1 MATAFPRLD
10 EANLKAICDILGDT
24 GSGLTG
30 SEISKYLRERNIP
43 DPYPGIT
50 KRHRLYEALARQ
62 QRADACANNASVTRW
77 TYREESIYLSY
88 DRTSVDRIG
97 LTTYSLM

>member
-43 DPYPGIT
+43 DPYPSIT

-62 QRADACANNASVTRW
+62 QRADACANSVLRFITHAVNPVRH
-77 TYREESIYLSY
+77 T
-88 DRTSVDRIG
+88 TSRDVFEARR
-97 LTTYSLM
+97 L